1 MYYLWLCTL
10 YIGEKKNPKY
20 FEIRPLVI
28 AWVEFLKLICAN
40 IKKKPINLEYSGYI
54 YDHF

>member
-40 IKKKPINLEYSGYI
+40 IKKKTINLEYSGYI